1 MDPSIINLLEE
12 DEDETMHPVV
22 VVDAFTEVLNGDIQG
37 EDSSKLQDSACDV
50 VKQSLQ
56 STEQHLPHL
65 ARVQK
70 SFSEQNFTDSLAQ
83 QIPDNSEEQGHK
95 VQQLISPVNNNL
107 SNDHKKRTIHTS
119 SLQLD
124 ILVPE
129 MLHLLDKDQ
138 STQLHALYSKLL
150 NNEISNE
157 HFVRVC
163 KVSFGDR
170 VIREAVVNQVKMQFL
185 GTVSNTNGVWNLTAL
200 KKPSIGKKRI
210 LESSD
215 NSPPQSRKKQ
225 KTSVVSLDQSIE
237 QLNDVTAVSGVNLK
251 EEEEQLLS
259 TPKEEAQAS
268 NAVRRVALKEE
279 ERLIL
284 QKGSLQR
291 KLEQIISRC
300 GLEGA
305 NHDVE
310 HFLSMCVEER
320 LRSFII
326 SLIRLSKQRI
336 DVEMKRHKLL
346 VTSDVQHQ
354 ILAMNQKAKE
364 EWEKKLAEKPEK
376 FRKLNDT
383 SGNSRID
390 AEKDK
395 DDEHSKVQKSHREE
409 VDKMRATAANVAAR
423 AAIGIGDMLSKWQLV
438 AKQARQKREGKLYDS
453 LGYKQDK
460 SSKGKLIVGF
470 EEAGGMRRSTALTA
484 HPKFDRTISMKDV
497 LATLEREPQMS
508 RSTLVHRLH
517 GRTFGNVG
525 AG

>member
-1 MDPSIINLLEE
+1 MDPSIIKLFEE

-129 MLHLLDKDQ
+129 MPHLLDKDQ

-170 VIREAVVNQVKMQFL
+170 VIREAVVNQVKMQSQ
-185 GTVSNTNGVWNLTAL
+185 TQMGVWNLTAL

-215 NSPPQSRKKQ
+215 NSPLQSRKKQ

-259 TPKEEAQAS
+259 TPKEETQAS
-268 NAVRRVALKEE
+268 NAVRRVALKE

-291 KLEQIISRC
+291 KLEQITMASELLCILALIQAC
-300 GLEGA
+300 
-305 NHDVE
+305 
-310 HFLSMCVEER
+310 
-320 LRSFII
+320 
-326 SLIRLSKQRI
+326 SLVRRGTLKELHNQFDKRI

-364 EWEKKLAEKPEK
+364 EWEKKLAENPEK

-423 AAIGIGDMLSKWQLV
+423 AAIGIDDMLSKWQLV